1 MLDGPTC
8 FTMSP
13 MIETKPQNTVTAT
26 PIYPSLMRRLFS
38 MLYEALVLSGVLF
51 VAVLIFMLVHHNPS
65 APQARP
71 FFQAYIFLVLLW
83 YFTWFWTHGG
93 QTVAM
98 RAWRFRVERIDGKP
112 LGFLQACLRFFLGWL
127 SVVSILWALFDRDKQ
142 FLHDRLA
149 GTRLVMV

>member
-1 MLDGPTC
+1 MT
-8 FTMSP
+8 
-13 MIETKPQNTVTAT
+13 ETKPHHAAPTVT
-26 PIYPSLMRRLFS
+26 YPSLMRRMFG
-38 MLYEALVLSGVLF
+38 MLYEALVLFGVLF
-51 VAVLIFMLVHHNPS
+51 VAVLMFMLFRDPS
-65 APQARP
+65 ALGAKH

-98 RAWRFRVERIDGKP
+98 RAWRFRLERVDGKP
-112 LGFLQACLRFFLGWL
+112 VRFPQACLRFLLGWL
-127 SVVSILWALFDRDKQ
+127 SVLSIVWALFDRDKQ

>member
-1 MLDGPTC
+1 
-8 FTMSP
+8 
-13 MIETKPQNTVTAT
+13 MIETHPQNDTKPAS
-26 PIYPSLMRRLFS
+26 PYPSLMRRLFS
-38 MLYEALVLSGVLF
+38 MLYEALVLFGVLF

-65 APQARP
+65 APEARP
-71 FFQAYIFLVLLW
+71 FFQVYIFFVLLW

-98 RAWRFRVERIDGKP
+98 RAWRFRVERTDGKP
-112 LGFLQACLRFFLGWL
+112 LRFPQACLRFILGWL
-127 SVVSILWALFDRDKQ
+127 SLISIVWALFDRDKQ

>member
-1 MLDGPTC
+1 
-8 FTMSP
+8 
-13 MIETKPQNTVTAT
+13 MIEAMQQNSATAA

-38 MLYEALVLSGVLF
+38 MLYEALVLFGVLF
-51 VAVLIFMLVHHNPS
+51 VAVIIFTLIRHYPT
-65 APQARP
+65 APAAKI
-71 FFQAYIFLVLLW
+71 FFQIYLYLVLLW

-98 RAWRFRVERIDGKP
+98 RAWRFRLQRIDGKP
-112 LGFLQACLRFFLGWL
+112 VRFIQAAWRFSLL
-127 SVVSILWALFDRDKQ
+127 PLMPISIVWALFDRDKQ